1 MPELYCLSGPCGAGK
16 TTLSAALA
24 AHLSRQQG
32 GRQVCL
38 LHGDDFHRAL
48 IGDECSTA
56 ALLWPEVLRFNW
68 DCLLSAAG
76 HALEHGVDV
85 VIDYIV
91 EDELPLLL
99 HLAEVYGAHMH
110 YAVLTAPEETLCQ
123 RLMQR
128 GDPQLVQRALFLR
141 RKLLAEPVNAGRIL
155 DSEALSAVEMIR
167 RIIALPELLQC
178 DIDSSAA
185 DGVS

>member
-16 TTLSAALA
+16 TTLSALLA
-24 AHLSRQQG
+24 AHLSHLQG

-38 LHGDDFHRAL
+38 LHGDDFHHAL
-48 IGDECSTA
+48 IGDERSPA
-56 ALLWPEVLRFNW
+56 AMRWLEVLRFNW

-76 HALEHGVDV
+76 HALSCGLDV

-99 HLAEVYGAHMH
+99 RLAETHGAGLH
-110 YAVLTAPEETLCQ
+110 YAVLTAQEATLRE
-123 RLMQR
+123 RLTCR
-128 GDPQLVQRALFLR
+128 GDPQLIGRALALR
-141 RKLLAEPVNAGRIL
+141 KQLLAESANAGRIL
-155 DSEALSAVEMIR
+155 DSDLLTAEEMID
-167 RIIALPELLQC
+167 RILALPELLQC
-178 DIDSSAA
+178 DIDSPAA